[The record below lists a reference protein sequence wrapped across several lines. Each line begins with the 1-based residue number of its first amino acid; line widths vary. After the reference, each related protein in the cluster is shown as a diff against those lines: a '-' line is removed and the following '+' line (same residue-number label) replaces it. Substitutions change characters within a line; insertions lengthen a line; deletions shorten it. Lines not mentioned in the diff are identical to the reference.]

1 MFSIFLLPVINNTP
15 NDHCSNFY
23 IKKYFQSYKE
33 GITVGTADI
42 EQQQMSSQELQK
54 SLSYDFQNFALNSL
68 DFGKYIFFCRK
79 HIKNLK
85 N

>member
-42 EQQQMSSQELQK
+42 EQQQMSSHEQN
-54 SLSYDFQNFALNSL
+54 LSYDFQNFALNSG
-68 DFGKYIFFCRK
+68 F
-79 HIKNLK
+79 
-85 N
+85 